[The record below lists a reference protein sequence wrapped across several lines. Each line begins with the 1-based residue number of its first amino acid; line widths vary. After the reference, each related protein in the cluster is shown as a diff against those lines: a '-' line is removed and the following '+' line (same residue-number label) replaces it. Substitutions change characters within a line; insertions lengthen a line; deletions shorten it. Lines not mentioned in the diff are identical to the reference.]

1 MTTHLNP
8 SSCVHSKFV
17 FIITNSRDTS
27 PPLIISTPPP
37 DPLTFPRPRLRGG
50 SAGLLYQKGDTAN
63 KKAHIKLGHLFGMFL
78 RTFIIYKSRYIPLI
92 MYYKNNATAFKYI

>member
-37 DPLTFPRPRLRGG
+37 DPLTYLAPDPLAWWFGG
-50 SAGLLYQKGDTAN
+50 A
-63 KKAHIKLGHLFGMFL
+63 
-78 RTFIIYKSRYIPLI
+78 LI
-92 MYYKNNATAFKYI
+92 SKRRHCKQEGSHKTWSLVWYVSTYFYYL

>member
-37 DPLTFPRPRLRGG
+37 LTLPGPASVVVRRGSYATLQTRRL
-50 SAGLLYQKGDTAN
+50 T
-63 KKAHIKLGHLFGMFL
+63 
-78 RTFIIYKSRYIPLI
+78 
-92 MYYKNNATAFKYI
+92 